1 MWNIRH
7 DDKKTGTPR
16 LLASGRIQHTT
27 SNRSHPVSTFAITAS
42 LSLIAVAYADGSV
55 LILRQLDQYIQSA
68 SSSSAFT
75 SASAAVAPAGL
86 PKPKLVHS
94 SPSDPV
100 TGLGFHVAHPGGS
113 SYRNT
118 ITNPISRQKAT
129 VAGAAAPSGNVT
141 LFIVTTH
148 QILTYSMTPTGK
160 ALSGHA
166 AHATVMDDVG
176 ASLGC
181 TTMLSSGEMALAK
194 DEAIFVYGTEGR
206 GQSYFYEGSKSAVT
220 SYMNYIIITSPPFMP
235 SASSQSATVRN
246 FVRDQRSAAAV
257 PSYDTSTDIS
267 KVTIFDP
274 ENKYVAYSGAFTEG
288 VREVFC
294 EWGDVFV
301 LTNDSKLH
309 RLVERPTMEKLGVLF
324 SKNLCKF
331 AECSILWARADAL
344 QRQTFL
350 QLDWRAQAGSR
361 KVRLQRFTANTVII
375 CTRREIL
382 MERCSNSSKL

>member
-1 MWNIRH
+1 M
-7 DDKKTGTPR
+7 
-16 LLASGRIQHTT
+16 
-27 SNRSHPVSTFAITAS
+27 TAS
-42 LSLIAVAYADGSV
+42 LSVIAIAYADGSV
-55 LILRQLDQYIQSA
+55 LLLRQLDQYIQSA
-68 SSSSAFT
+68 GSSAFT
-75 SASAAVAPAGL
+75 SASSAHTPAGI

-100 TGLGFHVAHPGGS
+100 TGLGFHVASQGTPA
-113 SYRNT
+113 YRNT
-118 ITNPISRQKAT
+118 ITNPTSRAIAPAAT
-129 VAGAAAPSGNVT
+129 GAAPSGNVT

-148 QILTYSMTPTGK
+148 QILSYSMTPTGK
-160 ALSGHA
+160 ALPGSPS
-166 AHATVMDDVG
+166 HATVMDDVG
-176 ASLGC
+176 AALGC
-181 TTMLSSGEMALAK
+181 TTMLSNGEIVLAK

-246 FVRDQRSAAAV
+246 FVRDQRSATAT

-274 ENKYVAYSGAFTEG
+274 ENKFVAYSGAFTEG

-324 SKNLCKF
+324 SKNLCKL
-331 AECSILWARADAL
+331 S
-344 QRQTFL
+344 
-350 QLDWRAQAGSR
+350 
-361 KVRLQRFTANTVII
+361 
-375 CTRREIL
+375 
-382 MERCSNSSKL
+382 

>member
-1 MWNIRH
+1 M
-7 DDKKTGTPR
+7 
-16 LLASGRIQHTT
+16 
-27 SNRSHPVSTFAITAS
+27 STFAITAS
-42 LSLIAVAYADGSV
+42 LSLVAIAYADGSV
-55 LILRQLDQYIQSA
+55 LILRQLDQYIQS
-68 SSSSAFT
+68 SGSSAFT
-75 SASAAVAPAGL
+75 SASAANAPAAI

-100 TGLGFHVAHPGGS
+100 TGLGFHVATSGAS
-113 SYRNT
+113 AYRNT
-118 ITNPISRQKAT
+118 ITNPSSRPT
-129 VAGAAAPSGNVT
+129 VAAGPTASGNVT

-148 QILTYSMTPTGK
+148 QILSYSMTPTGK
-160 ALSGHA
+160 AISGSPP
-166 AHATVMDDVG
+166 HATLMDDVG
-176 ASLGC
+176 AALGC
-181 TTMLSSGEMALAK
+181 TTMLPSGEIVLAK

-220 SYMNYIIITSPPFMP
+220 SYMNYLIITSPPFMP

-246 FVRDQRSAAAV
+246 FVRDQRSATAT

-324 SKNLCKF
+324 SKNLC
-331 AECSILWARADAL
+331 ELVLR
-344 QRQTFL
+344 
-350 QLDWRAQAGSR
+350 
-361 KVRLQRFTANTVII
+361 
-375 CTRREIL
+375 
-382 MERCSNSSKL
+382 